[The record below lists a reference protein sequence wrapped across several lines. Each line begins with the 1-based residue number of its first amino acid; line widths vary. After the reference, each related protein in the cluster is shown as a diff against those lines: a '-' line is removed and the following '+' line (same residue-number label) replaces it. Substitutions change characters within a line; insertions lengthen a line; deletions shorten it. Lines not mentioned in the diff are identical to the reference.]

1 MEDLRIFENPS
12 FGSVRTLERDGEPWF
27 VAVDV
32 CTALEIGNPTM
43 ALGRLDEDEK
53 MTLNSTEG
61 HSGSR
66 GGAQVMNII
75 NEPGLY
81 SLVLGSRK
89 PEAKAFKRWI
99 VHDVIPSIRKHGAY
113 MTPDKLTETLTR
125 PESVIEL
132 LQALVNEQTRVKE
145 LTNTNAALTAEVNT
159 WEPRMVLNRLARAYA
174 GKRYGGMS
182 GAGAGWKA
190 FYDRLLYKGH
200 INLESRRTRAN
211 GRSRPLLDFIR
222 PSEWPQAVKIM
233 TALCEEIG
241 VDTGKLL
248 TAENKKS
255 IK

>member
-32 CTALEIGNPTM
+32 CTALEIGNSRQAIT
-43 ALGRLDEDEK
+43 RLDDDEK
-53 MTLNSTEG
+53 GVISTDTL
-61 HSGSR
+61 
-66 GGAQVMNII
+66 GGAQVMNIV

-145 LTNTNAALTAEVNT
+145 LTSTNAALAAEANT

-174 GKRYGGMS
+174 GKRYGGMT
-182 GAGAGWKA
+182 GAGWKV

-211 GRSRPLLDFIR
+211 GRKKPLLDFIH
-222 PSEWPQAVKIM
+222 PDEWPQAVKIM
-233 TALCEEIG
+233 AALCEEAGIN
-241 VDTGKLL
+241 TGKLL
-248 TAENKKS
+248 TSENKKT

>member
-1 MEDLRIFENPS
+1 MEELRIFENPS

-32 CTALEIGNPTM
+32 CRALEINQAGR
-43 ALGRLDEDEK
+43 ACERLDDDEK
-53 MTLNSTEG
+53 GVNLIHTL
-61 HSGSR
+61 
-66 GGAQVMNII
+66 GGDQELII
-75 NEPGLY
+75 VSEPGLY

-145 LTNTNAALTAEVNT
+145 LTSTNAALAAEANT

-174 GKRYGGMS
+174 GKKYGGMT
-182 GAGAGWKA
+182 GAGWKV

-211 GRSRPLLDFIR
+211 GKARPLLDFIH
-222 PSEWPQAVKIM
+222 PDEWPQAVKIM
-233 TALCEEIG
+233 TALCEEAGIN
-241 VDTGKLL
+241 TGKLL
-248 TAENKKS
+248 TSENKKT

>member
-27 VAVDV
+27 IAVDV
-32 CTALEIGNPTM
+32 CRALEISNPSDAVKRLEADEQ
-43 ALGRLDEDEK
+43 ALV
-53 MTLNSTEG
+53 SIEG
-61 HSGSR
+61 ISR
-66 GGAQVMNII
+66 GNDNARII

-145 LTNTNAALTAEVNT
+145 LTSTNAALAAEANT

-174 GKRYGGMS
+174 GKKYGGMT
-182 GAGAGWKA
+182 GAGWKV

-200 INLESRRTRAN
+200 INLESRMTRAN
-211 GRSRPLLDFIR
+211 GKARPLLDFIHAD
-222 PSEWPQAVKIM
+222 EWPQAIKIM
-233 TALCEEIG
+233 AALCEEAGIN
-241 VDTGKLL
+241 TGKLL
-248 TAENKKS
+248 TSENKKT

>member
-1 MEDLRIFENPS
+1 MEELRIFENPS
-12 FGSVRTLERDGEPWF
+12 FGSVRTLEKDGEPWF
-27 VAVDV
+27 IAVDV
-32 CTALEIGNPTM
+32 CKALELT
-43 ALGRLDEDEK
+43 ATATRRLDDDEK
-53 MTLNSTEG
+53 GLHSTQTL
-61 HSGSR
+61 
-66 GGAQVMNII
+66 GGNQEMVII

-145 LTNTNAALTAEVNT
+145 LTNTNAALVAEANT

-174 GKRYGGMS
+174 GKRYGGMT
-182 GAGAGWKA
+182 GAGWKV

-200 INLESRRTRAN
+200 INLESRRMRAN
-211 GRSRPLLDFIR
+211 GKARPLLDFIHAD
-222 PSEWPQAVKIM
+222 EWPQAVKIM
-233 TALCEEIG
+233 TALCEEAGIN
-241 VDTGKLL
+241 TGKLL
-248 TAENKKS
+248 TSENKKT

>member
-1 MEDLRIFENPS
+1 MEELRIFENPS
-12 FGSVRTLERDGEPWF
+12 FGTVRTLEKDGEPWF
-27 VAVDV
+27 IAVDV
-32 CTALEIGNPTM
+32 CKALELT
-43 ALGRLDEDEK
+43 ATATRRLDDDEK
-53 MTLNSTEG
+53 GLHSTQTL
-61 HSGSR
+61 
-66 GGAQVMNII
+66 GGNQEMVII
-75 NEPGLY
+75 NEPGIY

-132 LQALVNEQTRVKE
+132 LQALVNEQARVKE
-145 LTNTNAALTAEVNT
+145 LTSTNAALAAEANT

-174 GKRYGGMS
+174 GKKYGGMT
-182 GAGAGWKA
+182 GAGWKV

-211 GRSRPLLDFIR
+211 GKARPLLDFIH
-222 PSEWPQAVKIM
+222 PDEWPQAVKIM
-233 TALCEEIG
+233 TALCEEAGIN
-241 VDTGKLL
+241 TGKLL
-248 TAENKKS
+248 TSENKKT

>member
-27 VAVDV
+27 IAVDV
-32 CTALEIGNPTM
+32 CRALDIEQVTNTM
-43 ALGRLDEDEK
+43 KRLDDDEQALISIK
-53 MTLNSTEG
+53 G
-61 HSGSR
+61 ISR
-66 GGAQVMNII
+66 GNDEVRIV

-89 PEAKAFKRWI
+89 PEANACKRWI

-145 LTNTNAALTAEVNT
+145 LTSTNAALAAEANT

-174 GKRYGGMS
+174 GKKYGGMT
-182 GAGAGWKA
+182 GAGWKV

-211 GRSRPLLDFIR
+211 GKARPLLDFIH
-222 PSEWPQAVKIM
+222 PDEWPQAVKIM
-233 TALCEEIG
+233 AALCEEAGIN
-241 VDTGKLL
+241 TGKLL
-248 TAENKKS
+248 TSENKKT

>member
-1 MEDLRIFENPS
+1 MEELRIFENPS
-12 FGSVRTLERDGEPWF
+12 FGSVRTLEKDGEPWF
-27 VAVDV
+27 IAVDV
-32 CTALEIGNPTM
+32 CKALELT
-43 ALGRLDEDEK
+43 ATATRRLDDDEK
-53 MTLNSTEG
+53 GLHSTQTL
-61 HSGSR
+61 
-66 GGAQVMNII
+66 GGNQEMVII

-145 LTNTNAALTAEVNT
+145 LTSTNAALVAEANT

-174 GKRYGGMS
+174 GKRYGGMT
-182 GAGAGWKA
+182 GAGWKV

-211 GRSRPLLDFIR
+211 GKARPLLDFIHAD
-222 PSEWPQAVKIM
+222 EWPQAVKIM
-233 TALCEEIG
+233 TALCEEAGIN
-241 VDTGKLL
+241 TGKLL
-248 TAENKKS
+248 TSENKKT

>member
-12 FGSVRTLERDGEPWF
+12 FGSVRTLEKDGEPWF
-27 VAVDV
+27 IAVDV
-32 CTALEIGNPTM
+32 CKALELT
-43 ALGRLDEDEK
+43 ATATRRLDDDEK
-53 MTLNSTEG
+53 GLHSTQTL
-61 HSGSR
+61 
-66 GGAQVMNII
+66 GGNQEMVII

-132 LQALVNEQTRVKE
+132 LQALVNEQARVKE
-145 LTNTNAALTAEVNT
+145 LTSTNAALAAEANT

-174 GKRYGGMS
+174 GKRYGGMT
-182 GAGAGWKA
+182 GAGWKV

-211 GRSRPLLDFIR
+211 GRKKPLLDFIH
-222 PSEWPQAVKIM
+222 SDEWPQAVKIM
-233 TALCEEIG
+233 TALCEEAGIN
-241 VDTGKLL
+241 TGKLL
-248 TAENKKS
+248 TSENKKT